1 MAVAQ
6 QGLEKARMNRVA
18 FASLAGT
25 TIEWY
30 DFYIYGTA
38 AALVFPRLFFP
49 GLGTAAALVA
59 SFATFGVAFVARPL
73 GAIVFGHYGD
83 RIGRKRTLVFS
94 LLLMGGATL
103 VIGLLPTADTIG
115 VAAPLVL
122 VLMRLCQ
129 GLAVGG
135 EWAGA
140 ALLTAENAP
149 ATKRGRY
156 GMYPQLGP
164 AIALVLSSATFLATN
179 LTLSAE
185 QFLAWGWRVPFLVSI
200 LLIVVGLWIR
210 VTIGETKSF
219 QQVRKNNHVVRLP
232 FADVFR
238 QQSREVFLVAGAL
251 TILFASFYLGVS
263 YLTAFGTGVL
273 GLSSSTVLTANI
285 VAGLVFA
292 AATIVSAIWSDRV
305 GRRRLI
311 IAGNLFST
319 VWAVVVFQVIGSVGA
334 VGYGLALSLTMVGV
348 GVVYGPVGSYVPE
361 LFAARHRYTGA
372 GVAYSLAGI
381 LGGSIP
387 PIVAAVLAAEF
398 GTASVG
404 FYLAAMGV
412 LSLVVR
418 VLPQRDPGDRARP
431 GRGAPERP
439 GHGASRATYFRRWRG
454 SMMPR
459 SRRAVWRVT

>member
-59 SFATFGVAFVARPL
+59 SFATFGVPSSPGRWAR
-73 GAIVFGHYGD
+73 
-83 RIGRKRTLVFS
+83 S
-94 LLLMGGATL
+94 SSAT
-103 VIGLLPTADTIG
+103 TATG
-115 VAAPLVL
+115 SAASA
-122 VLMRLCQ
+122 RSCS
-129 GLAVGG
+129 ACCS
-135 EWAGA
+135 WAGGRWSSGCCPPPTPSASRRPSSWCSCDCARASPWAGSGRAQRCSPPRTRRRPSA
-140 ALLTAENAP
+140 AATACTRSSA
-149 ATKRGRY
+149 RR
-156 GMYPQLGP
+156 
-164 AIALVLSSATFLATN
+164 IALVLSSATFLATN

-292 AATIVSAIWSDRV
+292 AATILSAIWSDRV

-319 VWAVVVFQVIGSVGA
+319 VWAVVVFQIIGSVGA
-334 VGYGLALSLTMVGV
+334 VGYGLALSVTMVGV
-348 GVVYGPVGSYVPE
+348 GVIYGPVGSYVPE

-372 GVAYSLAGI
+372 GVALQP
-381 LGGSIP
+381 GGHPRRFDPSDRRRRP
-387 PIVAAVLAAEF
+387 RRGVRHRVRGPLPGGHGRAEP
-398 GTASVG
+398 G
-404 FYLAAMGV
+404 L
-412 LSLVVR
+412 R

-439 GHGASRATYFRRWRG
+439 GHGASRAAYFRRWRG

>member
-94 LLLMGGATL
+94 LLLMGGGTL

-122 VLMRLCQ
+122 VLIRLCQ

-292 AATIVSAIWSDRV
+292 AATILSAIWSDRV

-319 VWAVVVFQVIGSVGA
+319 VWAVVVFQIIGSVGA
-334 VGYGLALSLTMVGV
+334 VGYGLALSVTMIGV

-412 LSLVVR
+412 LSLVCVYF
-418 VLPQRDPGDRARP
+418 LS
-431 GRGAPERP
+431 ET
-439 GHGASRATYFRRWRG
+439 RATELDRDEARRNDLVTARAE
-454 SMMPR
+454 
-459 SRRAVWRVT
+459 RRTSAGGEAR

>member
-6 QGLEKARMNRVA
+6 QGLEKSQMNRVA
-18 FASLAGT
+18 LASLAGT

-38 AALVFPRLFFP
+38 AALVFPHLFFP
-49 GLGTAAALVA
+49 GLGSAAALVA

-73 GAIVFGHYGD
+73 GAVIFGHYGD

-94 LLLMGGATL
+94 LLLMGAATL
-103 VIGLLPTADTIG
+103 VVGVLPTAATIG
-115 VAAPLVL
+115 IAAPIVL

-149 ATKRGRY
+149 AKKRGHY

-164 AIALVLSSATFLATN
+164 AIALVLSSATFLVAG
-179 LTLSAE
+179 LTLSEE

-200 LLIVVGLWIR
+200 TLIAVGLWIR
-210 VTIGETKSF
+210 LRIEETTSF
-219 QQVRKNNHVVRLP
+219 QKVRKSHQVARLP

-238 QQSREVFLVAGAL
+238 HQAREVVLVAGAL

-263 YLTAFGTGVL
+263 YLTSFATGQL
-273 GLSSSTVLTANI
+273 GLTGPTVMTANI

-292 AATIVSAIWSDRV
+292 VATILSATLSDRI

-319 VWAVVVFQVIGSVGA
+319 VWALVVFQVIGSVGA
-334 VGYGLALSLTMVGV
+334 LGYCLVLCLTMIGV
-348 GVVYGPVGSYVPE
+348 GTIYGPVGSFVPE
-361 LFAARHRYTGA
+361 LFATRYRYTGA

-387 PIVAAVLAAEF
+387 PVVAATLAANF
-398 GTASVG
+398 GTASIGV
-404 FYLAAMGV
+404 YLAVMGL
-412 LSLVVR
+412 LSLVCVR
-418 VLPQRDPGDRARP
+418 FLSETRAIALDRKE
-431 GRGAPERP
+431 ERRHEMA
-439 GHGASRATYFRRWRG
+439 G
-454 SMMPR
+454 
-459 SRRAVWRVT
+459 V

>member
-94 LLLMGGATL
+94 LLLMGGGTL

-140 ALLTAENAP
+140 ALLTVENAP
-149 ATKRGRY
+149 AAKRGRY

-210 VTIGETKSF
+210 VTVGETKSF

-273 GLSSSTVLTANI
+273 KLSSSTVLTANI

-292 AATIVSAIWSDRV
+292 AATILSAIWSDRV

-311 IAGNLFST
+311 IAGNVFST
-319 VWAVVVFQVIGSVGA
+319 VWAVVVFQIIGSVGA
-334 VGYGLALSLTMVGV
+334 VGYGLALSVTMVGV
-348 GVVYGPVGSYVPE
+348 GVIYGPVGSYVPE

-387 PIVAAVLAAEF
+387 PIVAAVLAAQF

-404 FYLAAMGV
+404 LYLAAMGV
-412 LSLVVR
+412 LSLVCVYF
-418 VLPQRDPGDRARP
+418 LS
-431 GRGAPERP
+431 ET
-439 GHGASRATYFRRWRG
+439 RATELDRDEARRNDL
-454 SMMPR
+454 
-459 SRRAVWRVT
+459 VNC

>member
-94 LLLMGGATL
+94 LLLMGGGTL

-334 VGYGLALSLTMVGV
+334 FGYGLALSLTMVGV
-348 GVVYGPVGSYVPE
+348 GVIYGPVGSYVPE

-412 LSLVVR
+412 LSLVCVYF
-418 VLPQRDPGDRARP
+418 LS
-431 GRGAPERP
+431 ET
-439 GHGASRATYFRRWRG
+439 RATELDRDEARRNDLVTVRAG
-454 SMMPR
+454 
-459 SRRAVWRVT
+459 RRTSADGGAR

>member
-1 MAVAQ
+1 MAMAQ

-38 AALVFPRLFFP
+38 AALVFPQLFFP

-94 LLLMGGATL
+94 LLLMGGGTL
-103 VIGLLPTADTIG
+103 VIGVLPTAATIG
-115 VAAPLVL
+115 VAAPLLL

-149 ATKRGRY
+149 KTQRGRY

-164 AIALVLSSATFLATN
+164 AIALVLSSATFLLTSV
-179 LTLSAE
+179 TLSSE

-200 LLIVVGLWIR
+200 VLIVVGLWIR
-210 VTIGETKSF
+210 VTIEETKSF
-219 QQVRKNNHVVRLP
+219 QQVRENHDVVRLP

-238 QQSREVFLVAGAL
+238 QQAREVFLVAGAL

-263 YLTAFGTGVL
+263 YLTAFGTTVL
-273 GLSSSTVLTANI
+273 GLSSPTVLTANI
-285 VAGLVFA
+285 VAGLFFA
-292 AATIVSAIWSDRV
+292 VATILSAIWSDRI

-319 VWAVVVFQVIGSVGA
+319 VWAVVVFQIIESVGA
-334 VGYGLALSLTMVGV
+334 FGYGLALSLTMVGV
-348 GVVYGPVGSYVPE
+348 GVIYGPVGSYVPE

-387 PIVAAVLAAEF
+387 PVVAATLAAKF
-398 GTASVG
+398 GTPSVG
-404 FYLAAMGV
+404 VYLAVMGV
-412 LSLVVR
+412 LSLACVYF
-418 VLPQRDPGDRARP
+418 LS
-431 GRGAPERP
+431 ET
-439 GHGASRATYFRRWRG
+439 RATELDRDETRRREVVG
-454 SMMPR
+454 G
-459 SRRAVWRVT
+459 A

>member
-94 LLLMGGATL
+94 LLLMGGGTL

-292 AATIVSAIWSDRV
+292 ATTILSAIWSDRV

-319 VWAVVVFQVIGSVGA
+319 VWAVVVFQIIGSVGA
-334 VGYGLALSLTMVGV
+334 VGYGLALSVTMLGV

-387 PIVAAVLAAEF
+387 PIVAAVLAAKF

-404 FYLAAMGV
+404 LYLAAMGV
-412 LSLVVR
+412 LSLVCVYF
-418 VLPQRDPGDRARP
+418 LS
-431 GRGAPERP
+431 ET
-439 GHGASRATYFRRWRG
+439 RATELDRDEARRNDLVTVRAE
-454 SMMPR
+454 
-459 SRRAVWRVT
+459 RRTSAGGGAR

>member
-1 MAVAQ
+1 MAVAE
-6 QGLEKARMNRVA
+6 QGLDKARMNRVA

-38 AALVFPRLFFP
+38 AALVFPHLFFP
-49 GLGTAAALVA
+49 GLGSAAALVA

-73 GAIVFGHYGD
+73 GAIVFGHFGD
-83 RIGRKRTLVFS
+83 RIGRKRTLVVS
-94 LLLMGGATL
+94 LLLMGGGTL
-103 VIGLLPTADTIG
+103 VIGLLPTAASIG
-115 VAAPLVL
+115 VAAPVVL

-129 GLAVGG
+129 GIAVGG

-149 ATKRGRY
+149 PTKRGRY

-164 AIALVLSSATFLATN
+164 AIALVLSSATFLATSV
-179 LTLSAE
+179 TLSAE
-185 QFLAWGWRVPFLVSI
+185 QFLVWGWRVPFLVSI
-200 LLIVVGLWIR
+200 VLIAVGLWIR
-210 VTIGETKSF
+210 VTIEETASF
-219 QQVRKNNHVVRLP
+219 QKVREHRDVVRLP

-238 QQSREVFLVAGAL
+238 QQAREVFLVAGAL

-263 YLTAFGTGVL
+263 YLTAFGTTKL
-273 GLSSSTVLTANI
+273 GLSSATVLTAGI
-285 VAGLVFA
+285 VAGLFFA
-292 AATIVSAIWSDRV
+292 LATILSAIWSDRV

-334 VGYGLALSLTMVGV
+334 VGYGVALSVTMVGV

-387 PIVAAVLAAEF
+387 PVVAATLAAEF

-404 FYLAAMGV
+404 YYLAAMGL
-412 LSLVVR
+412 LSLACVYFLSEIR
-418 VLPQRDPGDRARP
+418 ATEIDRA
-431 GRGAPERP
+431 E
-439 GHGASRATYFRRWRG
+439 
-454 SMMPR
+454 PR
-459 SRRAVWRVT
+459 HEPVGNA

>member
-6 QGLEKARMNRVA
+6 QGLDKARMNRVA

-30 DFYIYGTA
+30 DFYVYGTA
-38 AALVFPRLFFP
+38 AALVFPHLFFP
-49 GLGTAAALVA
+49 GLGSAAALVA

-94 LLLMGGATL
+94 LLLMGGGTL
-103 VIGLLPTADTIG
+103 VIGILPTAETIG

-164 AIALVLSSATFLATN
+164 AIALVLSSATFLVTSV
-179 LTLSAE
+179 TLSSE

-200 LLIVVGLWIR
+200 VLIVVGLWIR
-210 VTIGETKSF
+210 VTIEETMSF
-219 QQVRKNNHVVRLP
+219 QHVRTNRDVVRLP

-273 GLSSSTVLTANI
+273 HLSGPTVLTANI
-285 VAGLVFA
+285 VAGLFFA
-292 AATIVSAIWSDRV
+292 AATILSAIWSDRV
-305 GRRRLI
+305 GRRRLVI
-311 IAGNLFST
+311 VGNVFST

-334 VGYGLALSLTMVGV
+334 FGYGLALSLTMVGV
-348 GVVYGPVGSYVPE
+348 GVIYGPVGSYVPE

-381 LGGSIP
+381 LGGAIP
-387 PIVAAVLAAEF
+387 PVVAATLAAEF

-404 FYLAAMGV
+404 VYLTGLRPSPTSRAVVSRVGGLRSARRPWPAGPARCMNRSKRLVGLLAA
-412 LSLVVR
+412 
-418 VLPQRDPGDRARP
+418 RP
-431 GRGAPERP
+431 TGAQ
-439 GHGASRATYFRRWRG
+439 
-454 SMMPR
+454 
-459 SRRAVWRVT
+459 

>member
-6 QGLEKARMNRVA
+6 QGLSKPQMKRVA
-18 FASLAGT
+18 LASLAGT

-38 AALVFPRLFFP
+38 AALVFPTLFFP
-49 GLGTAAALVA
+49 GLGSAAALVA

-73 GAIVFGHYGD
+73 GAIIFGHYGD

-94 LLLMGGATL
+94 LMLMGAATL
-103 VIGLLPTADTIG
+103 VIGLLPTAATIG
-115 VAAPLVL
+115 VAAPIVL

-149 ATKRGRY
+149 AAKRGHY

-164 AIALVLSSATFLATN
+164 AIALVMSSATFLAAG
-179 LTLSAE
+179 LALSDD
-185 QFLAWGWRVPFLVSI
+185 QFLAWGWRIPFLVSI
-200 LLIVVGLWIR
+200 ALIAVGLWIR
-210 VTIGETKSF
+210 LRIEETQSF
-219 QQVRKNNHVVRLP
+219 QKVRTTGQVVRLP

-238 QQSREVFLVAGAL
+238 FQAREVFLVAGAL

-263 YLTAFGTGVL
+263 YLTSFATAEL
-273 GLSSSTVLTANI
+273 GLSRPTVMTANI

-292 AATIVSAIWSDRV
+292 MATILAATLSDRF

-311 IAGNLFST
+311 IAGNAFST
-319 VWAVVVFQVIGSVGA
+319 AWALVVFQFIDSVGA
-334 VGYGLALSLTMVGV
+334 IGYGLALSVTMVGV
-348 GVVYGPVGSYVPE
+348 GTIYGPVGSYVPE
-361 LFAARHRYTGA
+361 LFATRFRYTGA

-387 PIVAAVLAAEF
+387 PVVAATLAANF
-398 GTASVG
+398 GIASIG
-404 FYLAAMGV
+404 LYLAGMGV
-412 LSLVVR
+412 LSLVCVR
-418 VLPQRDPGDRARP
+418 FLSETRALELDREDAR
-431 GRGAPERP
+431 RHERP
-439 GHGASRATYFRRWRG
+439 SGLRAPV
-454 SMMPR
+454 S
-459 SRRAVWRVT
+459 

>member
-30 DFYIYGTA
+30 DFYVYGTA
-38 AALVFPRLFFP
+38 AALVFPHLFFP
-49 GLGTAAALVA
+49 GLGSAAALVA
-59 SFATFGVAFVARPL
+59 SFATFGVAFVARPQ
-73 GAIVFGHYGD
+73 GAVVFGHYGD
-83 RIGRKRTLVFS
+83 RIGRKRTLVVS
-94 LLLMGGATL
+94 LLLMGAGTL
-103 VIGLLPTADTIG
+103 VIGVLPTAATIG
-115 VAAPLVL
+115 VAAPLIL
-122 VLMRLCQ
+122 VVMRLCQ

-164 AIALVLSSATFLATN
+164 AIALVLSSATCLVTSAA
-179 LTLSAE
+179 LSSE

-200 LLIVVGLWIR
+200 VLIIVGLWIR
-210 VTIGETKSF
+210 VTIEETKSF
-219 QQVRKNNHVVRLP
+219 QRVRSNHDVVRLP

-238 QQSREVFLVAGAL
+238 QQAREVFLVAGAL

-273 GLSSSTVLTANI
+273 HLSSPTVLTANI
-285 VAGLVFA
+285 VAGLFFA
-292 AATIVSAIWSDRV
+292 AATILSAVWSDRI
-305 GRRRLI
+305 GRRRLV
-311 IAGNLFST
+311 IAGSLFST
-319 VWAVVVFQVIGSVGA
+319 VWAVVVFQIIGSVGA
-334 VGYGLALSLTMVGV
+334 FGYGLVLSVTMVGV
-348 GVVYGPVGSYVPE
+348 GTIYGPVGSYVPE

-381 LGGSIP
+381 LGGAIP
-387 PIVAAVLAAEF
+387 PVVAATLAAKF

-404 FYLAAMGV
+404 IYLAAMGV
-412 LSLVVR
+412 LSLVCVYF
-418 VLPQRDPGDRARP
+418 LS
-431 GRGAPERP
+431 ET
-439 GHGASRATYFRRWRG
+439 RATELDRDAARQRELTG
-454 SMMPR
+454 TS
-459 SRRAVWRVT
+459 

>member
-1 MAVAQ
+1 
-6 QGLEKARMNRVA
+6 
-18 FASLAGT
+18 
-25 TIEWY
+25 
-30 DFYIYGTA
+30 
-38 AALVFPRLFFP
+38 
-49 GLGTAAALVA
+49 
-59 SFATFGVAFVARPL
+59 
-73 GAIVFGHYGD
+73 
-83 RIGRKRTLVFS
+83 
-94 LLLMGGATL
+94 
-103 VIGLLPTADTIG
+103 
-115 VAAPLVL
+115 
-122 VLMRLCQ
+122 MRLCQ

-319 VWAVVVFQVIGSVGA
+319 VWAVVVFQVIGFVGA

-348 GVVYGPVGSYVPE
+348 GVIYGPVGSYVPE

-372 GVAYSLAGI
+372 GVAYSWRASSAVRSLR
-381 LGGSIP
+381 SSP
-387 PIVAAVLAAEF
+387 P
-398 GTASVG
+398 S
-404 FYLAAMGV
+404 
-412 LSLVVR
+412 S
-418 VLPQRDPGDRARP
+418 
-431 GRGAPERP
+431 
-439 GHGASRATYFRRWRG
+439 
-454 SMMPR
+454 PR
-459 SRRAVWRVT
+459 SSAPHPWASTWRPWAC